1 MRTVGKPAGGLRT
14 GRTGSPRGA
23 ARAGAP
29 TTVPKT
35 AKAGRAQPDRSGL
48 SPAGTS
54 APESA
59 PARGRPRRKK
69 RGQWVPPQ
77 HGAWAMLLLPYLAG
91 LLSAGFAWPELPLLV
106 AWIGGYLLSYF
117 ALLAVKTRRPARY
130 RDQLLAY
137 GLTTLAAG
145 AVVLAARPQ
154 LILYAPVFALALAV
168 NGFFASRRDDRAL
181 VNGLVSAAAATLILP
196 VVVSV
201 AGGSPWDVGGPFTVV
216 LLYLAGTVLFVKSCI
231 RERGNTAMFAAS
243 AAFHAAAL
251 AVAAWIT
258 PVYAVAFGW
267 YLVRAAGLPRRRMT
281 PLQLGLV
288 EIVSSLLLLVSVALA
303 A

>member
-1 MRTVGKPAGGLRT
+1 M
-14 GRTGSPRGA
+14 
-23 ARAGAP
+23 
-29 TTVPKT
+29 
-35 AKAGRAQPDRSGL
+35 
-48 SPAGTS
+48 
-54 APESA
+54 
-59 PARGRPRRKK
+59 
-69 RGQWVPPQ
+69 PPQ

-91 LLSAGFAWPELPLLV
+91 LLSAGFAWPDLPLLV
-106 AWIGGYLLSYF
+106 AWTGGYLLSYF

-181 VNGLVSAAAATLILP
+181 ANGLVSAAAATLILP
-196 VVVSV
+196 VVASV
-201 AGGSPWDVGGPFTVV
+201 AGGSPWDAGGTFTVV

-231 RERGNTAMFAAS
+231 RERENKAMFAAS

-251 AVAAWIT
+251 AVAAWIA

>member
-1 MRTVGKPAGGLRT
+1 MRTVGERAGGVRA
-14 GRTGSPRGA
+14 GRTGNSGA
-23 ARAGAP
+23 ATPGGPGHAAGARP
-29 TTVPKT
+29 G
-35 AKAGRAQPDRSGL
+35 A
-48 SPAGTS
+48 
-54 APESA
+54 APEAPGPARSA

-91 LLSAGFAWPELPLLV
+91 LLSAGSAWPDLPLLA

-196 VVVSV
+196 VVASV
-201 AGGSPWDVGGPFTVV
+201 AGGSPWDVGGTFTVV

-231 RERGNTAMFAAS
+231 RERENKAMFAAS

-251 AVAAWIT
+251 AVAAWIA
-258 PVYAVAFGW
+258 PVYGVAFGW

-281 PLQLGLV
+281 PPQLGLV

>member
-1 MRTVGKPAGGLRT
+1 M
-14 GRTGSPRGA
+14 
-23 ARAGAP
+23 
-29 TTVPKT
+29 
-35 AKAGRAQPDRSGL
+35 
-48 SPAGTS
+48 
-54 APESA
+54 
-59 PARGRPRRKK
+59 
-69 RGQWVPPQ
+69 PPQ